1 MLVKIGTFASQ
12 FVTCMKSKRNHYI
25 CLTFSSNGISGLL
38 QFKKNTILVEQHST
52 ESYCL
57 AR

>member
-25 CLTFSSNGISGLL
+25 CLTFSSNGISGFVAV
-38 QFKKNTILVEQHST
+38 QKKRFWLNST
-52 ESYCL
+52 PQSL
-57 AR
+57 IV

>member
-25 CLTFSSNGISGLL
+25 CLTFSSNGISGLM
-38 QFKKNTILVEQHST
+38 QFKKTLFWLNST
-52 ESYCL
+52 PQSL
-57 AR
+57 IV